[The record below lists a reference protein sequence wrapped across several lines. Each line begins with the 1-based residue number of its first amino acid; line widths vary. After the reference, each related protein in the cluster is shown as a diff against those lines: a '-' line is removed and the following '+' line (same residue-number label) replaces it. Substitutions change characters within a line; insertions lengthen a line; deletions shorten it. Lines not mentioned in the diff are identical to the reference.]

1 MRLTRYTDYSFR
13 VLMYLAVQPPDE
25 RSTIKEIAGR
35 YQISENHLMKVVHQ
49 LGRHGY
55 VKTIRG
61 RQGGLVL
68 ARTPSDI
75 NLGAV
80 VRKCEEDLNIVECF
94 DAETNCCAI
103 TPVCGLAGVIN
114 EALDAFLA
122 VFDGYTLAD
131 ILVSRRNLLSLLTP
145 S

>member
-1 MRLTRYTDYSFR
+1 MRFTRYTDYSFR
-13 VLMYLAVQPPDE
+13 VLIYLAIQPPDE
-25 RSTIKEIAGR
+25 LSTIKEIAGR

-49 LGRHGY
+49 LGRHGF

-61 RQGGLVL
+61 RQGGLTL
-68 ARTPSDI
+68 ARDPSDI
-75 NLGAV
+75 NLGEV
-80 VRKCEEDLNIVECF
+80 VRQCEEDLDMVECF

-103 TPVCGLAGVIN
+103 SPACALAGVVN

-131 ILVSRRNLLSLLTP
+131 ILVPRKSLLSLLWPT
-145 S
+145 